1 MSVFF
6 SILMRVIIG
15 ILLGSFL
22 VALIVMIPAYLLG
35 VVLQSLIGRPFGQ
48 GWMRVEAKVTGIDTA
63 GLPQNLAQM
72 NLRLPDFQVAVYEAD
87 GQEYRTALTGKYKK
101 DTCTLYVK
109 RSDPE
114 KVWQPK
120 CPNAL
125 TALVGVIFV
134 LGLWAGLIYAG
145 IRIFGAVRS

>member
-15 ILLGSFL
+15 ILLVSFL
-22 VALIVMIPAYLLG
+22 GALMVMIPAYLLG
-35 VVLQSLIGRPFGQ
+35 GALQSLIGRPIGP
-48 GWMRVEAKVTGIDTA
+48 GWMRVKAKVTGIDTE
-63 GLPQNLAQM
+63 GLPQNLVQM
-72 NLRLPDFQVAVYEAD
+72 KLQMPDFQVAVYEAD
-87 GQEYRTALTGKYKK
+87 GQEYRTALTGKHTK
-101 DTCTLYVK
+101 DSCTLYVK
-109 RSDPE
+109 RSDPK

-120 CPNAL
+120 YPDTL
-125 TALVGVIFV
+125 TALVGAVFV